1 MYRKNECHDQ
11 WIIYANYSFIRI
23 IHCEWAGLF
32 KRELS
37 HVLRV
42 RRLEKL
48 NQALILVTWFYQ
60 ELVVKKQHSNANN
73 LRLVPQQ
80 SDHIVGGNMPL
91 YYIAFDDSGMA

>member
-1 MYRKNECHDQ
+1 MDYLRELFVPN
-11 WIIYANYSFIRI
+11 IILSNFIRI

-73 LRLVPQQ
+73 
-80 SDHIVGGNMPL
+80 S
-91 YYIAFDDSGMA
+91 